1 MGKLYLITA
10 PSGCG
15 KTTVARKLAEKGV
28 WKEIVSTTT
37 RKMRNGEEEGR
48 DYYFIDSKKFITMR
62 DNREFAEA
70 VTYGNNFYGIENG
83 AIERALSEG
92 DAYAIVEY
100 QGFRQIRKKYPD
112 SVGIFIW
119 MEKNYCLANM
129 LLRGDTIEQ
138 ALNRIAKYDD
148 EMLNWTEYDYSVKNA
163 HGEMDKTIE
172 FIENIVKTESA
183 Q

>member
-15 KTTVARKLAEKGV
+15 KTTVARKLAEKGL

-37 RKMRNGEEEGR
+37 RKIRNGEEEGR
-48 DYYFIDSKKFITMR
+48 DYHFIDAKTFITKR
-62 DNREFAEA
+62 DNGEFAEA
-70 VTYGNNFYGIENG
+70 VSYGGNFYGIENG
-83 AIERALSEG
+83 EIEKALNEG

-100 QGFRQIRKKYPD
+100 QGFKQIRKKYPD
-112 SVGIFIW
+112 SIGIFIW

-129 LLRGDTIEQ
+129 LLRGDSIEQ
-138 ALNRIAKYDD
+138 AVNRIAKYDD
-148 EMLNWTEYDYSVKNA
+148 EMLDWTKYDYSVKNN
-163 HGEMDKTIE
+163 HGEIEKTIE
-172 FIENIVKTESA
+172 FIENIVRTESA